1 MTVNA
6 PSYPHPFDPAWR
18 HPGSSTA
25 PQRPRRGVRP
35 RWRMG
40 RKMRRTL
47 ITIGLLCASL
57 PCIGGGHP
65 TRQPE
70 CSMNLKSLFVGL
82 RTQQQVSPSANLD
95 SIGFTP
101 ERGNRY
107 AYFLGIG
114 PMEDRSAQEAMH
126 PVGKMGVGVD
136 TFRHKDARNLTLQD
150 LPPELAKL
158 AGPQGTPPDLE
169 FVALCAGDTDNN
181 PLDTPDIWSIATMD
195 RVIDGVPV
203 TVGEPYNHVNDKTT
217 D

>member
-18 HPGSSTA
+18 QPGSSSA
-25 PQRPRRGVRP
+25 PQLPRRGVRP

-40 RKMRRTL
+40 RKVRRTL
-47 ITIGLLCASL
+47 ITIGLVCASL
-57 PCIGGGHP
+57 PCIGGGHR

-70 CSMNLKSLFVGL
+70 CSGNLKSLFTGL
-82 RTQQQVSPSANLD
+82 RTQQRVLPETNLD
-95 SIGFTP
+95 TIGFAP

-107 AYFLGIG
+107 AYFLGVG
-114 PMEDRSAQEAMH
+114 PMEDRSAQEAVS
-126 PVGKMGVGVD
+126 PVGKMGIGVD
-136 TFRHKDARNLTLQD
+136 TFRHKGSRNLTLQD

-158 AGPQGTPPDLE
+158 AGAHGSPPDLE
-169 FVALCAGDTDNN
+169 FVMLCAGDVDNN

-195 RVIDGVPV
+195 RVIDGENIAA
-203 TVGEPYNHVNDKTT
+203 GEPYNHVNDMTT